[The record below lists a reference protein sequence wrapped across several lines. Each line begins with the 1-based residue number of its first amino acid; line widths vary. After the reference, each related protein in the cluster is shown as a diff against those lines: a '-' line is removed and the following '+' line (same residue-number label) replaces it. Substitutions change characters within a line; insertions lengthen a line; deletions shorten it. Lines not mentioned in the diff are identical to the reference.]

1 MAREHQRVAG
11 GQGLRA
17 VGTERAPIDGSHAEI
32 EGLEIEAMEG
42 QGRRHRI
49 THVRVTR
56 THEDD
61 RDEAQTVAA
70 DGSGTKEED

>member
-1 MAREHQRVAG
+1 V
-11 GQGLRA
+11 
-17 VGTERAPIDGSHAEI
+17 PIDGSHASI

-56 THEDD
+56 THENS
-61 RDEAQTVAA
+61 RHAQRTAA
-70 DGSGTKEED
+70 AEGSGTKEED